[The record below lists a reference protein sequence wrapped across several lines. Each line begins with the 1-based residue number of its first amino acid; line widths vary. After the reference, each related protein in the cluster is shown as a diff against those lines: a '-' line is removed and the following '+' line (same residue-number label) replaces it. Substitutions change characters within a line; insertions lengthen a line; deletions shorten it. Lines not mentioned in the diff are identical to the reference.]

1 MRPAW
6 RLAALA
12 AGLTLAA
19 GSSGAPPAATP
30 AAPRTPAVS
39 AATSEA
45 VQELQELRKQL
56 AQDELTQQRLLKQKH
71 AADVRARD
79 AEEVEGGLRTELAA
93 TQRGLDGANAKVAT
107 LTASVAREQTLAG
120 DLAAKDGVD
129 GIDARDEAADG
140 RSETRAAKSMA
151 LLLRRATTAQ
161 TSLLAQEQ
169 RLQVEA
175 LEGTRAK
182 LAASSWEHQA
192 NAAASGLESSLGS
205 ATDLQAALDEVLE
218 REHRAEEARRK
229 EKAFLTSRLKSEM
242 EKLKAAQDEVRLLKA
257 QRDHPS
263 TARNGSRS
271 RDAAPAPTEQ
281 TSELRAD
288 LRAAE
293 KQKAALAARL
303 GSADKKVQTL
313 EKDNAAA
320 AAKIRNLKD
329 ELHAERKLHKAAES
343 APTKPPPKVE
353 YLSAPH
359 KRHVRTKEQKEE
371 EEDIY

>member
-1 MRPAW
+1 MELKDTRAKLDSAN
-6 RLAALA
+6 RRVAS
-12 AGLTLAA
+12 LT
-19 GSSGAPPAATP
+19 
-30 AAPRTPAVS
+30 R
-39 AATSEA
+39 E
-45 VQELQELRKQL
+45 
-56 AQDELTQQRLLKQKH
+56 
-71 AADVRARD
+71 
-79 AEEVEGGLRTELAA
+79 
-93 TQRGLDGANAKVAT
+93 VAT
-107 LTASVAREQTLAG
+107 EQTLAG
-120 DLAAKDGVD
+120 DLAAKDGVAEVD
-129 GIDARDEAADG
+129 AADEEKDD

-175 LEGTRAK
+175 LEGMRAK
-182 LAASSWEHQA
+182 MAASSWKEQA
-192 NAAASGLESSLGS
+192 TAAASGLESSLGS
-205 ATDLQAALDEVLE
+205 ATEIQAALDEVLE
-218 REHRAEEARRK
+218 REQRAEDARRK

-257 QRDHPS
+257 QRDHPN

-329 ELHAERKLHKAAES
+329 ELHAERKLHKSAES